1 MRAAGLG
8 ETRKKPRSRD
18 RKSWERIG
26 NGQVGPHIA
35 TVPPQSQAAS
45 QNDWRN
51 RYGVA
56 GFPPRSSAEDWLKI
70 NERRETRSCFVRLV
84 AGWYSRAFL
93 LLSMRMRVF
102 RLSIL
107 RICRRYAQQSML
119 GLMGEKIMS
128 NERYATLKGLFSA
141 EGDLAYGLAVF
152 GDYVA
157 EREAY
162 TL

>member
-1 MRAAGLG
+1 
-8 ETRKKPRSRD
+8 
-18 RKSWERIG
+18 
-26 NGQVGPHIA
+26 
-35 TVPPQSQAAS
+35 
-45 QNDWRN
+45 
-51 RYGVA
+51 
-56 GFPPRSSAEDWLKI
+56 
-70 NERRETRSCFVRLV
+70 
-84 AGWYSRAFL
+84 
-93 LLSMRMRVF
+93 
-102 RLSIL
+102 
-107 RICRRYAQQSML
+107 ML